1 MPRKASVSR
10 NLDRRTIGI
19 RADNIDI
26 KRCRAAERGLA
37 AGERGTSCPDLSP
50 RWGIAVHLPGHGRNG
65 VVASKK
71 TAMGDGSEGAEDES
85 ADAEMVPVPMAATM
99 ADSACCNRTI
109 SPSDV

>member
-1 MPRKASVSR
+1 MKM
-10 NLDRRTIGI
+10 
-19 RADNIDI
+19 
-26 KRCRAAERGLA
+26 CRAAERGLA

-85 ADAEMVPVPMAATM
+85 ADAEMVPVPMAVAATM
-99 ADSACCNRTI
+99 ADSACCNNHWTI